1 MGDLE
6 DIIKLI
12 LFLPVILIIFSAL
25 FTSINQIS
33 ESNREQ
39 IIKPYAQTIKQKDA
53 EIAALKQQINQLNK
67 ALEEANKKY
76 ERLTKENITKK
87 DIVEIKTYY
96 NITQTQINLLNQKFD
111 IVNQNFI
118 TVYNQL
124 FLYFRISVAI
134 NLFLVLFIIGDLI
147 SVTFFK
153 VDIKKRFVE
162 WLAGKVKKLR
172 KNKKPTET
180 DGAQIEKGTRP
191 E

>member
-1 MGDLE
+1 MDDLE
-6 DIIKLI
+6 SIIGAFLTLI
-12 LFLPVILIIFSAL
+12 IILMLLPVLL
-25 FTSINQIS
+25 SIVNVTS
-33 ESNREQ
+33 ESQREQ
-39 IIKPYAQTIKQKDA
+39 IIKPYVQTIQQKDA

-76 ERLTKENITKK
+76 EKLVKENITKK
-87 DIVEIKTYY
+87 DIEEIKTYY

-124 FLYFRISVAI
+124 FYLFSVSVAI
-134 NLFLVLFIIGDLI
+134 NLFLVLFIVGDLI

-162 WLAGKVKKLR
+162 WIASKVRKLR
-172 KNKKPTET
+172 KNKKPAGKR
-180 DGAQIEKGTRP
+180 GA
-191 E
+191 